1 MRGGGEAGAGCQAAP
16 ASSTVA
22 RRAYARWRC
31 RPWGLGGVQLPHP
44 SFLVLLL
51 LLLLVVQGPAGL
63 GNCKGVPAGACTPRR
78 AGCPAQRQPSRW
90 FQRDRPHAAVA
101 ARGRC
106 LAAQPTSNRRS
117 HVLEEAAVWDVVL
130 SAGGRGVGG
139 WGRRRSVRA
148 GGRRT
153 RARPAGPPQAGT
165 CTLHPL
171 PMPPRARGHP
181 AYHWANTRVGGQPS
195 PCQPQVITPQ
205 ICSTHIELG
214 QEVSACTRG
223 RAGRTSVCLPERC
236 RHCSKCS
243 SPRRSFGACSAGA
256 WVGQTP
262 PAAACPPL
270 SPELT
275 VDELDAQV
283 VVPR

>member
-1 MRGGGEAGAGCQAAP
+1 MGVGRGGKSANRARRGAEGELLLRANTAMGTALPTAAAP
-16 ASSTVA
+16 GASRENTRV
-22 RRAYARWRC
+22 RR
-31 RPWGLGGVQLPHP
+31 P
-44 SFLVLLL
+44 
-51 LLLLVVQGPAGL
+51 
-63 GNCKGVPAGACTPRR
+63 
-78 AGCPAQRQPSRW
+78 
-90 FQRDRPHAAVA
+90 
-101 ARGRC
+101 
-106 LAAQPTSNRRS
+106 S